1 MADGEKGSLP
11 ARARS
16 RIDLRIPARAESVRR
31 ARRALEDLGI
41 PRDLFEDARLMVSEL
56 VSNSVV
62 HAGLGPE
69 DEIRLQADWS
79 DGKLRVCVAGG
90 PRSPERVGVVG
101 SIRPA
106 PGSASGWGL
115 FLVNELA
122 DRWGT
127 DIGDVISYWFE
138 VRAKADPS
146 G

>member
-1 MADGEKGSLP
+1 MADGESGGLP

-16 RIDLRIPARAESVRR
+16 RIDLRIPARAESVRQ
-31 ARRALEDLGI
+31 ARRALEDLGL

-62 HAGLGPE
+62 HSGLGPD
-69 DEIRLQADWS
+69 DEIRVQADWS
-79 DGKLRVCVAGG
+79 DSTLRVTVSGG
-90 PRSPERVGVVG
+90 PPSSEHVTVVG
-101 SIRPA
+101 SIRPI
-106 PGSASGWGL
+106 PGSESGWGL

-127 DIGDVISYWFE
+127 DIDDVISYWFSIR
-138 VRAKADPS
+138 VRPDRS